1 MSLSSKETKDL
12 FAKYMFGNYGRAPIS
27 IVRGQGSYVWDAE
40 GRKYLDL
47 LPGLGVDGLGH
58 CPPRVVE
65 ALRKQAGE
73 LLHIHNNYLIEGQA
87 RLAQALIKH
96 LTGMGEARAFF
107 CNSGTEASEA
117 AIKLARLWG
126 KKNGGKWKFIAIEN
140 GFHGRSYGA
149 LSATGQPKL
158 QAGTEPLLP
167 GFTYVPINDIK
178 ALEKAFEDKEV
189 CGFMAEPVQGEGG
202 IYPCTKE
209 YLAAASALCDWHNVL
224 LMYDEVQA
232 GMGRTGDM
240 YAYQTVGA
248 PAPDILWLA
257 KALGGGFPIGAMLA
271 RPEAAEHMVPGTHGT
286 TFGGNPMACA
296 AGLAVIETIE
306 QERLIEHVRAVGE
319 HLGRGLAALQ
329 SKYPGL
335 IKEVR
340 RVGLMAAVD
349 LAVPGKP
356 YYERCRDEGL
366 LINVTHDTVLRLLPA
381 MNVTKAELDEGLEIL
396 DRVLGQKL

>member
-1 MSLSSKETKDL
+1 MALSSKETLDI
-12 FAKYMFGNYGRAPIS
+12 FGKYMIGNYGRAPLN
-27 IVRGQGSYVWDAE
+27 IVRGQDSYVWDAE
-40 GRKYLDL
+40 GKKYLDL

-87 RLAQALIKH
+87 WLAQALIKH
-96 LTGMGEARAFF
+96 LSGMGEAKAFF

-126 KKNGGKWKFIAIEN
+126 KKNGGKWKMVSLEN
-140 GFHGRSYGA
+140 GFHGRTYGA
-149 LSATGQPKL
+149 LTATGQPKL

-167 GFTYVPINDIK
+167 GFAYVPINDAK
-178 ALEKAFEDKEV
+178 ALEKALEDKEV

-202 IYPCTKE
+202 IVPCTKE
-209 YLAAASALCDWHNVL
+209 YLDAASALCDWHNVL

-240 YAYQTVGA
+240 FAYQTLGA

-271 RPEAAEHMVPGTHGT
+271 RPEVAEHLVPGTHGT
-286 TFGGNPMACA
+286 TFGGNPLACA

-306 QERLIEHVRAVGE
+306 QEHLLEHVRAMGE
-319 HLGRGLAALQ
+319 HLGKGLLRLRE
-329 SKYPGL
+329 KFPKL
-335 IKEVR
+335 IKDVR
-340 RVGLMAAVD
+340 RIGLMAALD
-349 LAVPGKP
+349 LTVPGKP
-356 YYERCRDEGL
+356 YLERCRDEGL
-366 LINVTHDTVLRLLPA
+366 LINCTHDTVLRFLPA
-381 MNVTKAELDEGLEIL
+381 MNVKRDELDEGLRIVEK
-396 DRVLGQKL
+396 VLSA